1 MATLDK
7 EIQVLMLKGEKGY
20 SSYEEAVANELFSGT
35 LEEWIETFAT
45 PDNYITRA
53 EYKKVT
59 QAEYD
64 ALVRDNAFIPDC
76 YYFITDDDSWQT
88 ILSIIANMNAL
99 SEDVDD
105 VKGDITTLNND
116 LQSAVNDISG
126 LDSRLDD
133 VENALARTVNTIF
146 VSEAGAEVNLTAG
159 TYLFYTTID
168 TQTSVGSVVATF
180 ILHIDDLTTSKKF
193 VSTDNSLGIGGTN
206 YNIEYDYNEALG
218 GGKLYVNYWQYV
230 TETGGT
236 IGKTVN
242 FFKL

>member
-1 MATLDK
+1 MGTLDK
-7 EIQVLMLKGEKGY
+7 AIQVLMLKGEKGY

-45 PDNYITRA
+45 PDNYITRF

-76 YYFITDDDSWQT
+76 YYFITDDDTWQT
-88 ILSIIANMNAL
+88 ILSIIANMNDL

-105 VKGDITTLNND
+105 VKDDITTLNNG
-116 LQSAVNDISG
+116 LQSVNEDISG

-133 VENALARTVNTIF
+133 VENALARNVNTIF
-146 VSEAGAEVNLTAG
+146 IGEAGAEAYLNAG
-159 TYLFYTTID
+159 TYLFYATID
-168 TQTSVGSVVATF
+168 TNTSVGSVVATF

-193 VSTDNSLGIGGTN
+193 VSTDNSLGIGGIN

-218 GGKLYVNYWQYV
+218 SGKLFIDYWEFA

-236 IGKTVN
+236 ISKTVN
-242 FFKL
+242 FFRL